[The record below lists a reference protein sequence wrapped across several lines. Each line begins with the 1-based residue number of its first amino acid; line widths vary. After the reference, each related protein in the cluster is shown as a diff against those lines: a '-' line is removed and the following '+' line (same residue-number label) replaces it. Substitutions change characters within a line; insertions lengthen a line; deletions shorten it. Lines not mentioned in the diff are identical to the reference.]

1 MSRNTSPTPQ
11 ALSIPPPPTT
21 HSSRS
26 KSKNIP
32 MGITA
37 GAEDVKYQA
46 KYKELKRKVKEIEQD
61 NDRLH
66 FKVLQAKR
74 NIQRMKIERA
84 ILYDR
89 LASFPPSP
97 ELNDRQSLPPMNPAS
112 QLPSSAISH
121 SGHPDPNY
129 SRTRPPTGPDGR
141 PVSVMDPAISAG
153 VVPSLPLHSSRQSSS
168 GSDTRQLPPL
178 ALPPMQA
185 LEGPPSPLSRSHHDS
200 PSMHER
206 TSSRS
211 HSSSRTRVHQQPPP
225 QAYHHAPAH
234 PQQYENLPP
243 MHHHALHSP
252 SLSERERRRHDIHD
266 MEPSRA
272 PPPHSPTQEPARS
285 SSSNRDRHNHQRLGP
300 GTYINRE
307 DQAVRDREQRDYE
320 RVREWELERER
331 ETAYRDANSR
341 SHQQQHHGHHSA
353 SPPAVHRSLRQQP
366 PPPPPHSRMRDE
378 QGYYLDIPPGGGK
391 VARSDTP
398 GSGGS
403 GHGPS
408 PDSPRGAG
416 SQYPPYELDRQR
428 PYKLQPVGES
438 MEYVHPEERS
448 PSQSRIDRNGGGG
461 SGPIYTPS
469 DNGNRKEKRP
479 RNEAGAT
486 MDVDNGA
493 YLAEDSPTGSG
504 SKSYPHHQDR
514 ERGLKRYQPRGSDSL
529 EDVRMGS

>member
-1 MSRNTSPTPQ
+1 MSRNTSPAPQ
-11 ALSIPPPPTT
+11 TLSIPPLPSA
-21 HSSRS
+21 HSSRQ

-97 ELNDRQSLPPMNPAS
+97 ELNDHQSLPPMNPVS
-112 QLPSSAISH
+112 QLPSSAVSH

-129 SRTRPPTGPDGR
+129 IRTRVPAGPDGR
-141 PVSVMDPAISAG
+141 PVSSMDPPIGPG
-153 VVPSLPLHSSRQSSS
+153 VVPSLSLHNSRQSSS

-185 LEGPPSPLSRSHHDS
+185 LDRPPSPLSRSHHDG
-200 PSMHER
+200 PSIHHER
-206 TSSRS
+206 TSSHS
-211 HSSSRTRVHQQPPP
+211 HSSSRSRVHPP
-225 QAYHHAPAH
+225 QAYHHASPH
-234 PQQYENLPP
+234 QQQYENYPP
-243 MHHHALHSP
+243 IPHHASHSP
-252 SLSERERRRHDIHD
+252 SLSERRRHDIHD

-272 PPPHSPTQEPARS
+272 PPPLSPTQESSRS
-285 SSSNRDRHNHQRLGP
+285 ISNRDRVHNHQRLGP

-320 RVREWELERER
+320 RVREWEPEH
-331 ETAYRDANSR
+331 ETAYRDGNNR
-341 SHQQQHHGHHSA
+341 SHQQQRHHHSD
-353 SPPAVHRSLRQQP
+353 SPPAVHRSSRQQP
-366 PPPPPHSRMRDE
+366 PPQSHHSRMRDE
-378 QGYYLDIPPGGGK
+378 QGYYLDIPAGAGK
-391 VARSDTP
+391 VVRSDTP

-428 PYKLQPVGES
+428 PYKLQPVGEP
-438 MEYVHPEERS
+438 MDYGHPEDRS
-448 PSQSRIDRNGGGG
+448 PTQSRTDRNGGGG
-461 SGPIYTPS
+461 SASMYTPS
-469 DNGNRKEKRP
+469 DSGSRKEKRP
-479 RNEAGAT
+479 RNEAGGT

-493 YLAEDSPTGSG
+493 YLAEESPTGSG
-504 SKSYPHHQDR
+504 LNSYTHHQDR
-514 ERGLKRYQPRGSDSL
+514 DRSLKRYQPRGSESL
-529 EDVRMGS
+529 EDVRMGP